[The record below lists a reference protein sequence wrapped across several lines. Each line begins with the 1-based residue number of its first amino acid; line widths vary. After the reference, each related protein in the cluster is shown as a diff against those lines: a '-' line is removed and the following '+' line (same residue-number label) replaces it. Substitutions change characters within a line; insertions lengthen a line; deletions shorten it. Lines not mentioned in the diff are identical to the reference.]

1 MSSKNK
7 TKIIILIAALFL
19 AACGGQPA
27 TEQPELDMNAILT
40 SSVGTFSAS
49 VFQTQ
54 TAEALSVTPSPTST
68 STTQP
73 TNTAIALSS
82 PIATSTQ
89 GFVFNP
95 GVSTLSLS
103 PSPTGTQYT
112 PTPNPSTLAFGC
124 NNLALI
130 RDETIPAGTVFKPEE
145 MFTKTWKVEN
155 NGTCDW
161 VFQFRLV
168 FIGGNQM
175 GGDPAGLGKV
185 IAPKKWTQISIQL
198 MAPKQ
203 PGSYTGTWRF
213 GTQAGNPFGS
223 TLTVSI
229 VVASPTNTPAPAT
242 NTSVPPTSTNTSV
255 PPTATETATATTA
268 PTDTPVVTNTP

>member
-7 TKIIILIAALFL
+7 TKMIVLIAALLL
-19 AACGGQPA
+19 AACGGQTA

-40 SSVGTFSAS
+40 SSIGTFSAA

-54 TAEALSVTPSPTST
+54 TAQDLLSTPTPTST

-73 TNTAIALSS
+73 TNTAISLAS
-82 PIATSTQ
+82 PIASPTQ

-95 GVSTLSLS
+95 VVSTLVLS

-130 RDETIPAGTVFKPEE
+130 RDETIPAGTVFKPQEL
-145 MFTKTWKVEN
+145 FTKTWKVEN

-161 VFQFRLV
+161 VFQYRLV

-175 GGDPAGLGKV
+175 GGEPAGLGKV
-185 IAPKKWTQISIQL
+185 IPPTKWTQISIQL
-198 MAPKQ
+198 TAPKQ
-203 PGSYTGTWRF
+203 PGSYTGTWRL
-213 GTQAGNPFGS
+213 GTQAGGAFGS

-242 NTSVPPTSTNTSV
+242 NTSVPPTSTETLTS
-255 PPTATETATATTA
+255 
-268 PTDTPVVTNTP
+268 TPVTPTEIPTTPSGP